1 MRDDE
6 GRKSDG
12 EGTFAGTRGND
23 EDAPKAVV
31 KPTSNPRKGS
41 THLLE
46 DCG

>member
-23 EDAPKAVV
+23 EYAPIPAVRRV
-31 KPTSNPRKGS
+31 TVEPLMHRDRSRSKK
-41 THLLE
+41 
-46 DCG
+46 

>member
-23 EDAPKAVV
+23 EYAPKADRG
-31 KPTSNPRKGS
+31 PECGS
-41 THLLE
+41 RRIR
-46 DCG
+46 